1 MRALSPNVALCR
13 FATVL
18 LQKRYGSFRNQK
30 GALQVCQLEQVV
42 SSRSSRRGRGAQPR
56 HGSLRRGGVRAFF
69 LALALARA
77 TLAAGAG
84 AAKDDLD
91 LVSRAGGGIGA
102 KSNNT
107 SVNPAISDDGRF
119 VA

>member
-42 SSRSSRRGRGAQPR
+42 SSRSSRRRRGAQPR
-56 HGSLRRGGVRAFF
+56 HGSLRPGGVLAFF
-69 LALALARA
+69 LALALA
-77 TLAAGAG
+77 TLTAGAG

-91 LVSRAGGGIGA
+91 LVSRAGGGIGV

-107 SVNPAISDDGRF
+107 SVNPAISDD
-119 VA
+119 